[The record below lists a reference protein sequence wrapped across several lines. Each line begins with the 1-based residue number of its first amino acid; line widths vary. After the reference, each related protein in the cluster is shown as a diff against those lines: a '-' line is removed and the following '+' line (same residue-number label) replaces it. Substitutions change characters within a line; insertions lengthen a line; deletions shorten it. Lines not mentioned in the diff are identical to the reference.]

1 MLSKEA
7 KLNFMIEIF
16 LHNTDYF
23 YAILTLLMKKNLEIL
38 SILLKKLSIII
49 VRSDEYVTKKEY

>member
-1 MLSKEA
+1 MLSKET

-16 LHNTDYF
+16 LHNTDYS

-49 VRSDEYVTKKEY
+49 VR